1 METSPQAERLW
12 VEVERTF
19 QRPDA
24 GRAPTRTFHR
34 HLYAMMRCTLTIDAA
49 LAEDVAHG
57 LFATPGRCDGW
68 VRFSSAFFSSE
79 WMPDAK
85 GMAVK
90 LLGVPG
96 ETCLPETAGE
106 HDFVMVSSPTVWFGT
121 EALMMEYARK
131 VRGSM
136 GSSPTP
142 KLFDAVPLAFLFPGG
157 NPLNARWNMVRLATT
172 YLWQSLACRD
182 PVRYAYFTV
191 TAFRLGRGEMKLCF
205 RPVPTRGLRLSG
217 GYVDRLKQRLDAG
230 PVEFDLLVQPRT
242 MPAEEPI
249 DDATVLWRS
258 PWVKVG
264 RLAIPPQTF
273 DTEERR
279 RLGERISYSPW
290 NCLKAH
296 EPLGSMN
303 AARQLAYGNS
313 AANRGATCP
322 FRHTRPRR
330 PTP

>member
-12 VEVERTF
+12 AEVERTF
-19 QRPDA
+19 QRRDA
-24 GRAPTRTFHR
+24 GAAPTRTFHR
-34 HLYAMMRCTLTIDAA
+34 HLHAMMRCTLTVDAA
-49 LAEDVAHG
+49 LAEDLAHG
-57 LFATPGRCDGW
+57 LFAAPRRYDGW
-68 VRFSSAFFSSE
+68 VRFSSAFFGSE
-79 WMPDAK
+79 WLPDAK

-131 VRGSM
+131 VRRSM

-142 KLFDAVPLAFLFPGG
+142 RLFDAVPLAFLFPGG
-157 NPLNARWNMVRLATT
+157 NPLNARWNMARLATT
-172 YLWQSLACRD
+172 HLWQSLAYRD
-182 PVRYAYFTV
+182 PARFAYFTV

-205 RPVPTRGLRLSG
+205 RPAPTRRLRLSG
-217 GYVDRLKQRLDAG
+217 NYLDRLKQRLDAG

-249 DDATVLWRS
+249 DDATVPWRS

-264 RLAIPPQTF
+264 RLAIPPQAF

-279 RLGERISYSPW
+279 GLGERVSYSPW

-303 AARQLAYGNS
+303 ASRRLAYGHS
-313 AANRGATCP
+313 AANRGAACP
-322 FRHTRPRR
+322 FPHARPQG
-330 PTP
+330 PAP